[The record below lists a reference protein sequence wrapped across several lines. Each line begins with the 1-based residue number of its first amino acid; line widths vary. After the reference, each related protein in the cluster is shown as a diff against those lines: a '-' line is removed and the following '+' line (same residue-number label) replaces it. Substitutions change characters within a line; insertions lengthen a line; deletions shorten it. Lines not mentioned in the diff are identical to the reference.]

1 MGAKHDK
8 VKKNRA
14 KHKLKVKYYNNI
26 FVLIA
31 LIIMDGQI

>member
-14 KHKLKVKYYNNI
+14 KCKLRVKHYNNI

-31 LIIMDGQI
+31 STIMDGQM